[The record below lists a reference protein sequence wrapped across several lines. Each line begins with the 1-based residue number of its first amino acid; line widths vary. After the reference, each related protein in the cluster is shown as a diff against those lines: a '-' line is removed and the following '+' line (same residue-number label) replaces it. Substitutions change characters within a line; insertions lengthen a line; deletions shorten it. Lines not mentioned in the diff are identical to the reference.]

1 VLLLLRPRR
10 LLLLLLRRRG
20 RQASL
25 VDGSASSGPTR
36 VPHDPNEPGVGQE
49 PTRFVVLPFQLI
61 EREQGVVVRRGR
73 LQVLVSG
80 DRASEVVQTIAEA
93 MRGNGATIAE
103 VCSLFAAPDRATVLE
118 LVNQLLARNLVVPA
132 GSDLIPVDR
141 EGPLDLFYWHVG
153 VSGHDATARLNK
165 VRMAI
170 VGVNHVSHQLVR
182 SLSAAGSTNFEII
195 DYSLLRNVSL
205 FDDEGRI
212 CPSRWTAAAPV
223 PFDGWEARLTAD
235 SFDCLI
241 ATSDFGGR
249 RVMGRWNRLCLALD
263 RHFLPVVLQDL
274 VGYVGPLVV
283 PRETACLECYTARL
297 ASNSRGAD
305 VELPNEQAAFDGQQV
320 TGLHPSMA
328 SVLGDIAVIELTRFY
343 TRALPF
349 WNVATVTEV
358 NLLASRIESRKVLR
372 VPRCPAC
379 STLTRRSPTSLMND
393 ASRPGRLQ
401 E

>member
-1 VLLLLRPRR
+1 
-10 LLLLLLRRRG
+10 
-20 RQASL
+20 
-25 VDGSASSGPTR
+25 
-36 VPHDPNEPGVGQE
+36 
-49 PTRFVVLPFQLI
+49 
-61 EREQGVVVRRGR
+61 
-73 LQVLVSG
+73 
-80 DRASEVVQTIAEA
+80 
-93 MRGNGATIAE
+93 MRGHGATIDE
-103 VCSLFAAPDRATVLE
+103 ICGLFAAPDRATVLE
-118 LVNQLLARNLVVPA
+118 LINELLARNLVVPA

-141 EGPLDLFYWHVG
+141 EKTLDVFYWHVG
-153 VSGHDATARLNK
+153 VSGHDAIARLNK

-170 VGVNHVSHQLVR
+170 IGVNHISHQLVR
-182 SLSAAGSTNFEII
+182 SLSAAGSTNVEVI
-195 DYSLLRNVSL
+195 DYPLLRNVSL

-212 CPSRWTAAAPV
+212 CTSRWTPAAPV

-249 RVMGRWNRLCLALD
+249 RLMGRWNRLCLALD

-297 ASNSRGAD
+297 ASNSRGVD
-305 VELPNEQAAFDGQQV
+305 VELPNEQAAFHGQHV

-328 SVLGDIAVIELTRFY
+328 SVLGDIAVIELTKFY
-343 TRALPF
+343 TRALPL
-349 WNVATVTEV
+349 WNAATVTEV
-358 NLLASRIESRKVLR
+358 NLLATRIESRKVLR

-379 STLTRRSPTSLMND
+379 STLTRRSPTSLTKD
-393 ASRPGRLQ
+393 APTHGRLN